1 MMYIYILLYLK
12 IKGKTTSDKAA
23 IMFQSTWRRYNVLR
37 GIALKEKERIVYY
50 HHIIENRV

>member
-37 GIALKEKERIVYY
+37 EIALKEKERIVYY